1 MNINRTED
9 SACTSLQQQ
18 FYFSDCSRV
27 MAIMPPVWIL
37 ILVTASL
44 ANGSSWSAAVSQG
57 EEVEGTPHEVEP
69 CSTCGLQGPP
79 RRFKRCTC
87 YTYKDKECVYY
98 CHLDII
104 WIHSPEHTVPYGL
117 SSYQAPQRE
126 RRSAGTE
133 RGGRAQRCVCIQQTD
148 SDCSRFC
155 VNRRRPPRAESGA
168 DRRNAAL

>member
-1 MNINRTED
+1 
-9 SACTSLQQQ
+9 
-18 FYFSDCSRV
+18 
-27 MAIMPPVWIL
+27 MAIMPPVDVGVWIL

-133 RGGRAQRCVCIQQTD
+133 RGGRAQRCVCTQQTD

-168 DRRNAAL
+168 DRRNAALHRRPVIT